1 MLILGDAHLAE
12 DAVQDTLLKAWKGL
26 NGYQGQASEK
36 TRLTTI
42 AVNVCRDYRRLNWF
56 RRRADEETLLE
67 QIPAPPTSEPQDDLI
82 LRAVLHLQL
91 RYREPILLYY

>member
-36 TRLTTI
+36 NWLTTI

-56 RRRADEETLLE
+56 RRRADEEL
-67 QIPAPPTSEPQDDLI
+67 SLI
-82 LRAVLHLQL
+82 H
-91 RYREPILLYY
+91 I